1 MEVWALEAYGAAY
14 TLQEILTVKSDDVFG
29 RNQAYK
35 AIKEGASLPEPA
47 IPESFMVLVKELQG
61 LALDVRMYTSDGTPI
76 KLKEAEEEYVKNPNM
91 FRNKRNGKSRVQ
103 EREARERA
111 EELAAAAAENPA
123 EEDTGFTDVDDA
135 DFEDV
140 PEDVNE

>member
-1 MEVWALEAYGAAY
+1 
-14 TLQEILTVKSDDVFG
+14 
-29 RNQAYK
+29 
-35 AIKEGASLPEPA
+35 
-47 IPESFMVLVKELQG
+47 MVLVKELQG